1 MKEPEETI
9 TLIDEEGVE
18 RDFTLV
24 DIIEVDGCEYAIILP
39 VNDEEEDEAVVLRFA
54 QDEEGNDLLID
65 IEDDEEWEKVVDTWE
80 EMISR

>member
-18 RDFTLV
+18 HDFTLV
-24 DIIEVDGCEYAIILP
+24 DIIEVDGFEYAILLP
-39 VNDEEEDEAVVLRFA
+39 VNDEEEDEAIVLRFT

-65 IEDDEEWEKVVDTWE
+65 IEDDEEWEKV
-80 EMISR
+80 

>member
-1 MKEPEETI
+1 
-9 TLIDEEGVE
+9 
-18 RDFTLV
+18 
-24 DIIEVDGCEYAIILP
+24 
-39 VNDEEEDEAVVLRFA
+39 EEEDEAIVLRFT